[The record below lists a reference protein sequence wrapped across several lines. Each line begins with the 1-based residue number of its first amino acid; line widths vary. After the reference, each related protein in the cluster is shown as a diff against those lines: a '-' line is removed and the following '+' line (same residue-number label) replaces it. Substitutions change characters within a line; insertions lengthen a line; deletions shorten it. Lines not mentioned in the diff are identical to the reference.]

1 MRKVYTTVSDFI
13 LKGENSKD
21 KSEVKIDTVQLVKKY
36 KINNKKYIYIKI
48 AVHQDDLEEFLNTY
62 NFFNVEMISP
72 ICIIGE
78 KMKRELQTET
88 FKNMEVAYEDTRL
101 ENGYV
106 DGLTL
111 ILCNEKSEFKEIQFI
126 LDDIKHIEKINMLD
140 KRNKNDRDLLRQIEK
155 IRETLTSFDE
165 LKEEIIQKI
174 NEEKSEESLSS

>member
-1 MRKVYTTVSDFI
+1 MKKVYTSVSDFI
-13 LKGENSKD
+13 LKGENSKN
-21 KSEVKIDTVQLVKKY
+21 KSEVKIDTVQLIKKY
-36 KINNKKYIYIKI
+36 KINSKDYIYTKI
-48 AVHQDDLEEFLNTY
+48 AVHQDELKAFLDTY
-62 NFFNVEMISP
+62 KIFTVEMISP
-72 ICIIGE
+72 ICIIDE
-78 KMKRELQTET
+78 KMKRELAKET
-88 FKNMEVAYEDTRL
+88 FKNMEVVYEDTRL
-101 ENGYV
+101 QHGYI

-111 ILCNEKSEFKEIQFI
+111 IFCNERSEFKEIQFI

>member
-13 LKGENSKD
+13 LKGENSKN
-21 KSEVKIDTVQLVKKY
+21 KSEVKIDTVQLIKKY
-36 KINNKKYIYIKI
+36 KINSKDYIYTKI
-48 AVHQDDLEEFLNTY
+48 AVHQDDLEEFLNAY
-62 NFFNVEMISP
+62 SIFDIEMISP

-88 FKNMEVAYEDTRL
+88 FKNMEIVYEDTRL
-101 ENGYV
+101 QNGYI

-111 ILCNEKSEFKEIQFI
+111 IFCNERSEFKEIQFI

-165 LKEEIIQKI
+165 LKEEIVQKI